1 LATDKYSSQEGALG
15 TEDVIIPCIA
25 SGTCT
30 VNMVALLSAA
40 AANNDLRPTVIQS
53 NANDSAAVFGVFAET
68 VTDGLEVKVIRR
80 GRAKVQLTVT
90 TVAIAVG
97 DLLASDN
104 GGGAKESAAGAFGAV
119 LGRALQASTVT
130 LDEIAIDVIGA

>member
-1 LATDKYSSQEGALG
+1 MATDRYSSQEGALG

-40 AANNDLRPTVIQS
+40 AANNDLRPTVKQS
-53 NANDSAAVFGVFAET
+53 DANDSAAVFGVFAET
-68 VTDGLEVKVIRR
+68 VTTGLEVKVIRR

-104 GGGAKESAAGAFGAV
+104 GGGAKEAAAATFGTI

-130 LDEIAIDVIGA
+130 LDEIVVDVIGA

>member
-30 VNMVALLSAA
+30 VNMVALLTTG
-40 AANNDLRPTVIQS
+40 AANNDLRPTVKQS
-53 NANDSAAVFGVFAET
+53 DANDSAAVFGVFAET
-68 VTDGLEVKVIRR
+68 VTTGLEVKVIRR

-104 GGGAKESAAGAFGAV
+104 GGGAKEAAAATFGTI

-130 LDEIAIDVIGA
+130 LDEIVVDVIGA